1 MKFLPVIHVRP
12 FHVRYFKSHK
22 LEVIEREAI
31 DEYFWNYF
39 GKDLDEKII
48 KNETDY
54 IHAAMSFSHI
64 ESELEVALCVY
75 PKDKDKVSQDD
86 VKQFVAKIMD
96 TLDEAITFGDEDYRD
111 DERFKE
117 IFNRLK
123 SESNIKE
130 EMNKHDL
137 F

>member
-1 MKFLPVIHVRP
+1 MRFLPGIHVRP
-12 FHVRYFKSHK
+12 FHARHFRNHK
-22 LEVIEREAI
+22 LNVIERTAI
-31 DEYFWNYF
+31 DEYFWNNF

-48 KNETDY
+48 KNNTDY
-54 IHAAMSFSHI
+54 IYAVMSFSRI
-64 ESELEVALCVY
+64 ESELNVTLCVS

-86 VKQFVAKIMD
+86 VKQFVTKIMD
-96 TLDEAITFGDEDYRD
+96 TLDEAITFEDEDYRD

-130 EMNKHDL
+130 DE
-137 F
+137 